1 MHHHALSVVNVCRY
15 KVLAQQYKAM
25 YPTLE
30 IDIKGELAKL
40 KVGTNCLKNT
50 LYLCLYNNIS
60 HVFRTMWRGSSQ
72 WSEMVYTT
80 CMKLYMV
87 LQRRSWWRAPMRHY

>member
-60 HVFRTMWRGSSQ
+60 HVFRTMWRGSILVEGANAALLDIDFGEYSILNYQ
-72 WSEMVYTT
+72 
-80 CMKLYMV
+80 KI
-87 LQRRSWWRAPMRHY
+87 